1 MKPAPFAYRRAD
13 TTAEAVTLLA
23 DEGDEAKILA
33 GGQSLVPMLN
43 FRLVRPTALIDVSRI
58 DALRYL
64 SRDDDVLRIGALTRH
79 LDIERSADPRIRA
92 DFGYLRDAA
101 KLVGHYPIRTAGTMG
116 GSLAHA
122 DPSAEW
128 CLLALLLDAE
138 IEMTSL
144 RGRRSV
150 RASDFFS
157 GYYETALEPDEIL
170 TEVRLPARWSRV
182 ALREFARRSGD
193 FALVSAA
200 VAVELEGD
208 VFVAA
213 RVALGGV
220 APKPVRVDLAEQALV
235 GSHPTDEVL
244 RQAGRLAADDVRPPA
259 DVHGSSEYRTKLV
272 AVLVEQA
279 LRKAVQR

>member
-13 TTAEAVTLLA
+13 TVDEAVALLA
-23 DEGDEAKILA
+23 EEGEEAKLLA

-43 FRLVRPTALIDVSRI
+43 FRLVRPTALVDVSRV
-58 DALRYL
+58 DALRYVR
-64 SRDDDVLRIGALTRH
+64 RDDGVLRVGALTRH
-79 LDIERSADPRIRA
+79 LDIERIADPGL
-92 DFGYLRDAA
+92 GYLREAA

-138 IEMTSL
+138 IEMSSP
-144 RGRRSV
+144 RGQRWL
-150 RASDFFS
+150 RASDFFA
-157 GYYETALEPDEIL
+157 GFYETCLEPDEML
-170 TEVRLPARWSRV
+170 TEVRLPLRWSRV

-193 FALVSAA
+193 FAMVSAA
-200 VAVELEGD
+200 VAVELQDGIC
-208 VFVAA
+208 ALA

-220 APKPVRVDLAEQALV
+220 APQPVRVRSVEEMLA
-235 GSHPTDEVL
+235 GSEVTGDVP
-244 RQAGRLAADDVRPPA
+244 RQAGQLAAGDVSPPS
-259 DVHGSSEYRTKLV
+259 DVHGSAEYRRKLV

-279 LRKAVQR
+279 LGKAVQR